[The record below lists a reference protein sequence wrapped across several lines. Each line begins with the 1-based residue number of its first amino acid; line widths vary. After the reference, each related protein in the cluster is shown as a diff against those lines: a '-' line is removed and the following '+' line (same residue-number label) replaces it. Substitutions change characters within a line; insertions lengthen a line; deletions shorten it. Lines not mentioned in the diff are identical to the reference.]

1 MSFNIVYSSCRG
13 CSLFVLVT
21 HVLVKPDLNLIQRNL
36 IQKTVLQTHFFI
48 HTLCL
53 ATKQTQFS
61 KSVLVSPGVKLASLF
76 GKQECGESRTEESEK
91 RRRRPRQARAR
102 ASGSCQPSFGQQRD
116 RSRIDPPHR
125 TPACSESN
133 QSRLSL
139 SLCQTPESR
148 LREG

>member
-1 MSFNIVYSSCRG
+1 MSFNIVYSICRG
-13 CSLFVLVT
+13 CSLFVLVI

-36 IQKTVLQTHFFI
+36 IQKTVLQTNFFI

-53 ATKQTQFS
+53 TTKQTQFS
-61 KSVLVSPGVKLASLF
+61 KSVLVSLGVKLASLC
-76 GKQECGESRTEESEK
+76 GKQECEESRTEESEK
-91 RRRRPRQARAR
+91 PRQARAR

-116 RSRIDPPHR
+116 RSRIDPPRR